1 MCDFIYKGKR
11 YKLDDGVNQASAV
24 VRFNRQYFN
33 FTLMNDFKP
42 PINHAEIPLN
52 FEELFKDNFK
62 ALCYFAFQFLKN
74 MAEAED
80 VVQDTFIKFWDKRV
94 DFNNEPAVKSF
105 LYITV
110 RNACLNIKRH
120 KQVILNHAEIQ
131 PVDLH
136 IEKTDFL
143 NNIIKSE
150 ILGHVYHAVESLP
163 DGCKRIFKLSYF
175 EELKNPQIAKM
186 LEVTVNTVK
195 TQKYRAIKLLHKK
208 LHPLFKSQVIEMALL
223 IFFFSFF

>member
-1 MCDFIYKGKR
+1 
-11 YKLDDGVNQASAV
+11 
-24 VRFNRQYFN
+24 
-33 FTLMNDFKP
+33 MNDLKAH
-42 PINHAEIPLN
+42 IGHAEIPLN

-80 VVQDTFIKFWDKRV
+80 VVQDTFIKFWDQREN
-94 DFNNEPAVKSF
+94 FNNEPAIRSF

-131 PVDLH
+131 PADSH
-136 IEKTDFL
+136 IEQTDFL
-143 NNIIKSE
+143 NNIIKAE
-150 ILGHVYHAVESLP
+150 VLGHVYHAVDTLP
-163 DGCKRIFKLSYF
+163 DGCKRVFELSYF
-175 EELKNPQIAKM
+175 EELKNPQIAEL

-195 TQKYRAIKLLHKK
+195 TQKYRAIKLLHEK
-208 LHPLFKSQVIEMALL
+208 LKPLFKSQVIEITIL
-223 IFFFSFF
+223 ITFFYFF